1 MLPVPWQC
9 GHCEVGAFEHAGA
22 QALARHFEEAEVAD
36 AADLNAGAVEAKRFL
51 QPALDGAVVA
61 LLLHVDEVDDDEA
74 GEVAQLQLAGDLVG
88 SLEVRVVRG
97 LLDGELTRRLA
108 GVHVDGD
115 ERFRL
120 VDDEIAARF
129 QRHLR

>member
-1 MLPVPWQC
+1 M
-9 GHCEVGAFEHAGA
+9 
-22 QALARHFEEAEVAD
+22 AD
-36 AADLNAGAVEAKRFL
+36 AADLDAGAVEAQRFL

-88 SLEVRVVRG
+88 RLEVRVMRRF
-97 LLDGELTRRLA
+97 LDGELARRLA

-115 ERFRL
+115 QRFRL
-120 VDDEIAARF
+120 VDDEIAARA
-129 QRHLR
+129 QRHVRAEHGVQLPLDLEAREERLRLLVVA